1 MCGIYKED
9 ALYRSRMRLLNVT
22 LKNGRRRKL
31 KSKVTDIKSKI
42 IEILKNSNTRRYILL
57 GVAVL
62 CIGLMVVGAVQ
73 VIRIQLN
80 YRQSAALYEELTR
93 YLCFDSVRED
103 GNQEGEN
110 GENGEEEEDFEETFT
125 LPPDVTLPVVD
136 FDSLREINSN
146 VVGWIILEGTQ
157 INYPVVHGDTNYQ
170 YLHHLFDGTFN
181 PSGSIFV
188 DAYNAPGFREPNT
201 IIYGHHMND
210 GQMFAALEFY
220 RSQQF
225 FDENPYIFLLTPER
239 DYVIKVFSGFVAD
252 PHQSTVSWRYRF
264 RDEDDVAEWLTY
276 TQGRSEVVSNME
288 VLPSQRFVTLS
299 TCNFDFWDA
308 RYVVVGR
315 LMPIAR

>member
-1 MCGIYKED
+1 MKTKVIEIKGKLGE
-9 ALYRSRMRLLNVT
+9 L
-22 LKNGRRRKL
+22 L
-31 KSKVTDIKSKI
+31 KSS
-42 IEILKNSNTRRYILL
+42 STRRYILL
-57 GVAVL
+57 GIAVI
-62 CIGLMVVGAVQ
+62 CIGLMGVGAFQ

-93 YLCFDSVRED
+93 YLCFDAGVTGET
-103 GNQEGEN
+103 QEEL
-110 GENGEEEEDFEETFT
+110 EEEEGEEGEVEETFT
-125 LPPDVTLPVVD
+125 LPADVTLPTVD

-264 RDEDDVAEWLTY
+264 QDEDDVGEWLTY

-288 VLPSQRFVTLS
+288 VLPSHRFVTLS

>member
-1 MCGIYKED
+1 MK
-9 ALYRSRMRLLNVT
+9 T
-22 LKNGRRRKL
+22 
-31 KSKVTDIKSKI
+31 KVIEIKSKLG
-42 IEILKNSNTRRYILL
+42 ELFKNSNTRRYILL
-57 GVAVL
+57 GIAVL
-62 CIGLMVVGAVQ
+62 CIGLMAVGAVQ

-80 YRQSAALYEELTR
+80 YRQSAALYEGLTR
-93 YLCFDSVRED
+93 YLSFDAVGTN
-103 GNQEGEN
+103 GNQEEL
-110 GENGEEEEDFEETFT
+110 ETEEGEEGEVEETYT
-125 LPPDVTLPVVD
+125 LPAGVTLPTVD
-136 FDSLREINSN
+136 FDSLREINPN
-146 VVGWIILEGTQ
+146 IVGWIILEGTQ

-225 FDENPYIFLLTPER
+225 FDENPYVFLLTPER

-252 PHQSTVSWRYRF
+252 PNQSTVSWRYRF
-264 RDEDDVAEWLTY
+264 RDEDDVAEWLDY
-276 TQGRSEVVSNME
+276 TRGRSEVVSNLE
-288 VLPSQRFVTLS
+288 VLPSHRFVTLS

>member
-1 MCGIYKED
+1 MKTKVIEIKGKLGE
-9 ALYRSRMRLLNVT
+9 L
-22 LKNGRRRKL
+22 L
-31 KSKVTDIKSKI
+31 KS
-42 IEILKNSNTRRYILL
+42 SNTRRYILL
-57 GVAVL
+57 GIAVI
-62 CIGLMVVGAVQ
+62 CIGLMGVGAFQ

-93 YLCFDSVRED
+93 YLCFDAGVTGET
-103 GNQEGEN
+103 QEEL
-110 GENGEEEEDFEETFT
+110 EEEEGEEGEVEETFT
-125 LPPDVTLPVVD
+125 LPAGVTLPTVD

-288 VLPSQRFVTLS
+288 VLPSHRFVTLS

>member
-1 MCGIYKED
+1 MHQGI
-9 ALYRSRMRLLNVT
+9 
-22 LKNGRRRKL
+22 RRRKL
-31 KSKVTDIKSKI
+31 KEKVTEIKSKLG
-42 IEILKNSNTRRYILL
+42 ELFRSSNTRRYILL
-57 GVAVL
+57 GIAVI
-62 CIGLMVVGAVQ
+62 CIGLMAVGAFQ

-93 YLCFDSVRED
+93 FLSFDAAETN
-103 GNQEGEN
+103 GNQEVEA
-110 GENGEEEEDFEETFT
+110 EEGEEGEVEETFT
-125 LPPDVTLPVVD
+125 LPPGVTLPTVD
-136 FDSLREINSN
+136 FDALREINPN

-157 INYPVVHGDTNYQ
+157 INYPVVHGDTNYE

-188 DAYNAPGFREPNT
+188 DAYNRPGFVDLHN

-225 FDENPYIFLLTPER
+225 VDENPYIFLLTPER

-252 PHQSTVSWRYRF
+252 PNQSTESWRYRF
-264 RDEDDVAEWLTY
+264 DGEEDIAPWLEY
-276 TQGRSEVVSNME
+276 TIGRSEIESNIE
-288 VLPSQRFVTLS
+288 VLPSHRFVTLS

-315 LMPIAR
+315 FMPIAR

>member
-1 MCGIYKED
+1 
-9 ALYRSRMRLLNVT
+9 
-22 LKNGRRRKL
+22 
-31 KSKVTDIKSKI
+31 
-42 IEILKNSNTRRYILL
+42 
-57 GVAVL
+57 
-62 CIGLMVVGAVQ
+62 MVVGAAQ

-93 YLCFDSVRED
+93 FLSFDAVETD
-103 GNQEGEN
+103 GSQEELEIEEGEE
-110 GENGEEEEDFEETFT
+110 GEVEETFA
-125 LPPDVTLPVVD
+125 LPAGVTLPTVD
-136 FDSLREINSN
+136 FESLREINPN

-157 INYPVVHGDTNYQ
+157 INYPVVQGDTNYQ

-188 DAYNAPGFREPNT
+188 DAYNNPGFVDLHN

-225 FDENPYIFLLTPER
+225 LDENPYIFLLTPER

-252 PHQSTVSWRYRF
+252 PNQSTESWRYQF
-264 RDEDDVAEWLTY
+264 DGEEDIAPWLEY
-276 TQGRSEVVSNME
+276 TLGRSEIESNIE
-288 VLPSQRFVTLS
+288 VLPSHRFVTLS

-315 LMPIAR
+315 FMPIAR